1 MFEGEQLSGEKQLEH
16 LGRAKMLLRKV
27 RSIPEKL
34 WPLFEHVIERN
45 WGRSAQTTGILVL
58 GHNFSLMM
66 YKRLIDYIIECLIK
80 VNVL

>member
-45 WGRSAQTTGILVL
+45 WANSAQTTGITSALHL
-58 GHNFSLMM
+58 GFGTQL
-66 YKRLIDYIIECLIK
+66 LIGDVQKI
-80 VNVL
+80 N